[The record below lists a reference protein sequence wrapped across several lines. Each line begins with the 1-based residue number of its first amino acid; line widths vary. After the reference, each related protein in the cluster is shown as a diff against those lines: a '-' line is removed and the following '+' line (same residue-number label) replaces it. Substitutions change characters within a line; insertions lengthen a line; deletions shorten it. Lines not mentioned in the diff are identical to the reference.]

1 MVTLKGIMHLLQSL
15 FSQTMKVR
23 APSNQKILGAIEGPE
38 LPLLGM
44 VISFYFL
51 IIFYRTIYWDLLI
64 YSFWLFIETLSWNFS
79 ILRFFGDFFIGT
91 SLFELCMESFYWDSL
106 WILLYRD
113 FSYCGIYI
121 GPIINTV
128 VRTFYTYILYWTYH
142 QYYFLGLFSWMGF
155 ILPLFVFTVSIFGCF
170 CWDRV

>member
-1 MVTLKGIMHLLQSL
+1 MVTFKGIMYLLQSL

-51 IIFYRTIYWDLLI
+51 IIFYRTIYWDQLKIFILAIHWDFVLEFFYFAFLVFFLLGLL
-64 YSFWLFIETLSWNFS
+64 YLNLLLGLPYLNFLWK
-79 ILRFFGDFFIGT
+79 I
-91 SLFELCMESFYWDSL
+91 FYWEFL
-106 WILLYRD
+106 WILFYWE

-121 GPIINTV
+121 GPIIS
-128 VRTFYTYILYWTYH
+128 TF
-142 QYYFLGLFSWMGF
+142 F
-155 ILPLFVFTVSIFGCF
+155 
-170 CWDRV
+170 